1 MDNCWICE
9 QWNDV
14 EFSWRPEISGPLSK
28 DPLFIH
34 FDLDNF
40 EPDLMEIQP
49 DGSFKL
55 NRMLP
60 PKEIKYFFSSD
71 GVSTA
76 ANDQMQT
83 LLPTE
88 FNENIVFYD
97 KVATN
102 IKIQTVN
109 VIEVEP
115 STALEDYSFM
125 TKCKPRQRRRFRA
138 AETIDRWTIPK
149 SLFKDYKFDNE
160 KFLDRCFEFDWEC
173 SRILR
178 VVKTPE

>member
-1 MDNCWICE
+1 
-9 QWNDV
+9 
-14 EFSWRPEISGPLSK
+14 
-28 DPLFIH
+28 
-34 FDLDNF
+34 
-40 EPDLMEIQP
+40 MEMQP
-49 DGSFKL
+49 DGTFKL

-76 ANDQMQT
+76 ANDQMKT

-109 VIEVEP
+109 VI
-115 STALEDYSFM
+115 
-125 TKCKPRQRRRFRA
+125 
-138 AETIDRWTIPK
+138 
-149 SLFKDYKFDNE
+149 
-160 KFLDRCFEFDWEC
+160 
-173 SRILR
+173 
-178 VVKTPE
+178 